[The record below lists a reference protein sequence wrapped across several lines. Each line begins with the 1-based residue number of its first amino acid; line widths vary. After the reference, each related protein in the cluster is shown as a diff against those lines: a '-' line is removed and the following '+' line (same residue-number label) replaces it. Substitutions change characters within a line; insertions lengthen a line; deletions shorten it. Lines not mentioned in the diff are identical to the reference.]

1 MPVVPS
7 VRDIDVETL
16 AAIAGILAR
25 MTLGLAEAGWSADC
39 CPIDGVQPAAAHR
52 QFPGGV
58 YPAAAHGGSDGS
70 ALS

>member
-25 MTLGLAEAGWSADC
+25 LTLGLAEVAASVG
-39 CPIDGVQPAAAHR
+39 QPMVA
-52 QFPGGV
+52 QLTV
-58 YPAAAHGGSDGS
+58 YSQQLHMGSVMVRR
-70 ALS
+70 